1 VISTK
6 HAISAPPARVRLRRE
21 LRIDMPAE
29 RALHLFTPVGERLW
43 VKGWEPRF
51 PDGERGD
58 GATTGT
64 AFITEHAGRDTVWT
78 VVDRGEHL
86 VRYARTTTG
95 HSAGLVE
102 VRCHAQPD
110 GTTRATVTYELT
122 ALDDDAR
129 RSLGEFARGYADY
142 IAEWE
147 RLIAAALEAGR
158 IRA

>member
-1 VISTK
+1 MIPTN

-29 RALHLFTPVGERLW
+29 RALHLFTPVRERLW

-58 GATTGT
+58 GATVGT
-64 AFITEHAGRDTVWT
+64 AFITEHAGAGHRVDGL
-78 VVDRGEHL
+78 DRGEHL

-102 VRCHAQPD
+102 VRCHAHPTAQ
-110 GTTRATVTYELT
+110 RAPP
-122 ALDDDAR
+122 
-129 RSLGEFARGYADY
+129 SHMS
-142 IAEWE
+142 
-147 RLIAAALEAGR
+147 
-158 IRA
+158 